1 MKSPLR
7 RLRADSPL
15 LKVLP
20 IANVLGKLVM
30 LFSLTLVFPLGVS
43 LLAQDAADMH
53 FILAMM
59 GSFIAGALLWLGTR
73 YFERELKPR
82 DGFIL
87 VLLLWTGFAAVGTV
101 PLMMAIPGLSFT
113 DAYFEAISGLTT
125 TGATVL
131 SGLDTL
137 PASINFWRHFL
148 NWVGGMGI
156 IVLAVA
162 VLPLLGVGGMQ
173 LYKAETPGPIKDSKL
188 TPRITETAKN
198 LWLIYAVLTLLCT
211 LALKA
216 AGLSWLDAVCH
227 AFAALS
233 LGGFS
238 THDAS
243 VGFFDSLRVE
253 MILSGFML
261 LAAMN
266 FATHFLAWRG
276 KSLLAYVRDAEA
288 KAMLLL
294 LFISILGCA
303 LYLSW
308 HNVYPFF
315 TALRHVSFNLISIAT
330 DSGFASVDYDQWP
343 IFVPLWMLFLSC
355 ITACSGSTGGGIK
368 MIRTLLLARQASREM
383 ISLLHPSAVQPVRV
397 GGAIIPNSVIFSVL
411 GFIFLYFMSIVTL
424 TFVQVAAGMDF
435 ISAFTAIIAC
445 INNAG
450 PGLYQVG
457 PAENYSSLSNFQV
470 WVCSFAMLLGRL
482 EVFTLLILFTPAFW
496 RK

>member
-1 MKSPLR
+1 MLHLLHLR
-7 RLRADSPL
+7 RDSPW

-20 IANVLGKLVM
+20 IANVMGKLIM
-30 LFSLTLVFPLGVS
+30 LFACTLLIPMAVS
-43 LLAQDAADMH
+43 LLAQDGMAVDFLVAMLVSM
-53 FILAMM
+53 LA
-59 GSFIAGALLWLGTR
+59 GGVLWGLTHR
-73 YFERELKPR
+73 FVRELKPR

-87 VLLLWTGFAAVGTV
+87 VVLLWTGFAAVATV
-101 PLMMAIPGLSFT
+101 PLMLAIPGLSFT
-113 DAYFEAISGLTT
+113 DAYFEALSGLTT

-131 SGLDTL
+131 SGLDHL
-137 PASINFWRHFL
+137 PESINFWRHFL
-148 NWVGGMGI
+148 NWIGGMGI

-162 VLPLLGVGGMQ
+162 VLPLLGIGGMQ
-173 LYKAETPGPIKDSKL
+173 LYKAETPGPIKDAKL

-198 LWLIYAVLTLLCT
+198 LWLIYAGLTVLCA
-211 LALKA
+211 LALRA
-216 AGLSWLDAVCH
+216 CGLGWLDAVCH

-243 VGFFDSLRVE
+243 VGHFNSVAVE
-253 MILSGFML
+253 LVLVLFML
-261 LAAMN
+261 LAAVN

-276 KSLLAYVRDAEA
+276 KSLRAYLRDAEA
-288 KAMLLL
+288 RSMLLL
-294 LFISILGCA
+294 LAFSIVGCA
-303 LYLSW
+303 AYLSW
-308 HNVYPFF
+308 QSVHPFW
-315 TALRHVSFNLISIAT
+315 TALRHVAFNLVSIAT
-330 DSGFASVDYDQWP
+330 DCGFASVDFDQWP

-383 ISLLHPSAVQPVRV
+383 VGLLHPAAVQPVRI
-397 GGAIIPNSVIFSVL
+397 GGAIIPNAVVASVL
-411 GFIFLYFMSIVTL
+411 GFIFLYFMSIVVL
-424 TFVQVAAGMDF
+424 TFVLVGSGLDF
-435 ISAFTAIIAC
+435 ISAFTGVIAC

-450 PGLYQVG
+450 PGLYQLG
-457 PAENYSSLSNFQV
+457 PAENYGSLNDFQV

>member
-1 MKSPLR
+1 MYL
-7 RLRADSPL
+7 RLRQDSPL
-15 LKVLP
+15 HKVLP

-30 LFSLTLVFPLGVS
+30 LFASTLVFPLLVS
-43 LLAQDAADMH
+43 LLARDGADVD

-59 GSFIAGALLWLGTR
+59 LSFVAGAVLWSSTR
-73 YFERELKPR
+73 RFERELKPR
-82 DGFIL
+82 DGFVL
-87 VLLLWTGFAAVGTV
+87 VVLLWTGFAAVATV

-113 DAYFEAISGLTT
+113 DAYFEAMSGLTT

-131 SGLDTL
+131 SGLDRL
-137 PASINFWRHFL
+137 PESINFWRHFL

-162 VLPLLGVGGMQ
+162 VLPLLGIGGMQ

-198 LWLIYAVLTLLCT
+198 LWLIYAGLTLLCT

-216 AGLSWLDAVCH
+216 CGLGWLDAVCH

-243 VGFFDSLRVE
+243 VGFFDSLAVE
-253 MILSGFML
+253 LVLAGFML

-276 KSLLAYVRDAEA
+276 KSLRAYLRDAEA
-288 KAMLLL
+288 RSMLLL
-294 LFISILGCA
+294 LLLSIAGCSA
-303 LYLSW
+303 YLAW
-308 HNVYPFF
+308 QHVYPFW
-315 TALRHVSFNLISIAT
+315 TALRHVTFNLISIAT
-330 DSGFASVDYDQWP
+330 DSGFASIDFDQWP

-368 MIRTLLLARQASREM
+368 MIRTLLLARQAGREM
-383 ISLLHPSAVQPVRV
+383 VALLHPAAVRPVRI
-397 GGAIIPNSVIFSVL
+397 GGAIIPNGVVASVL

-424 TFVQVAAGMDF
+424 TFVLVASGLDF
-435 ISAFTAIIAC
+435 ISAFTGIIAC

-450 PGLYQVG
+450 PGLYQLG
-457 PAENYSSLSNFQV
+457 PAENYGSLNDFQV
-470 WVCSFAMLLGRL
+470 WVCCFAMLLGRL

>member
-1 MKSPLR
+1 MPR

-30 LFSLTLVFPLGVS
+30 LFALTLVFPLAVS
-43 LLAQDAADMH
+43 LLAHDKTDMV

-59 GSFIAGALLWLGTR
+59 GTFIGGALLWLGTR

-113 DAYFEAISGLTT
+113 DAYFESMSGLTT

-131 SGLDTL
+131 SGLDSL
-137 PASINFWRHFL
+137 PESINFWRHFL

-211 LALKA
+211 LALKL

-243 VGFFDSLRVE
+243 VGHFNSPLVE

-276 KSLLAYVRDAEA
+276 KSLWAYLRDAEA
-288 KAMLLL
+288 KAMLTLVL
-294 LFISILGCA
+294 CSILSCS
-303 LYLSW
+303 LYLAW
-308 HNVYPFF
+308 YNVYPFF

-368 MIRTLLLARQASREM
+368 MIRVVISAKACYYEFKRLIHPTAVIPVRYNKHVVREDILTRVIAFTLLYIVFALFGILVLA
-383 ISLLHPSAVQPVRV
+383 IS
-397 GGAIIPNSVIFSVL
+397 GM
-411 GFIFLYFMSIVTL
+411 GFIESIGGMVTCL
-424 TFVQVAAGMDF
+424 GGV
-435 ISAFTAIIAC
+435 
-445 INNAG
+445 G
-450 PGLYQVG
+450 PGLGLVG
-457 PAENYSSLSNFQV
+457 PMGNFSQIPEFSKWFLDLV
-470 WVCSFAMLLGRL
+470 MLTGRL
-482 EVFTLLILFTPAFW
+482 ELYTVLMLFTPAFW
-496 RK
+496 RG